1 MKIVFIRHAEAI
13 ERTESIGDE
22 GRYLTPEG
30 RYQFRKTAKTM
41 RNEGLDP
48 NLILTSPYLRAVQ
61 TADILAEKISYVGSL
76 MTVEE
81 LEPGFDLEMLKN
93 LVTSYKSVKELVL
106 VGHEPDL
113 SEIISTLLTLP
124 EGFLMMKGSGVKI
137 NVDPEDPCTTA
148 SFKWMVSGR
157 KLITSEKKL
166 VSSDG
171 LKVDNNEGKET
182 NDGGKGKQRKGKGEG
197 NGTEGYF

>member
-81 LEPGFDLEMLKN
+81 LEPGFDLEMLKK

-113 SEIISTLLTLP
+113 GIIISSLISLP
-124 EGFLMMKGSGVKI
+124 EGLTLQKGDALKLC
-137 NVDPEDPCTTA
+137 VDPEDLGAAA
-148 SFKWMVSGR
+148 SFKWMAVGR

-166 VSSDG
+166 VS
-171 LKVDNNEGKET
+171 
-182 NDGGKGKQRKGKGEG
+182 
-197 NGTEGYF
+197 